1 MIQPNGSS
9 DAYIRWKLAV
19 PSRARVPQVNMPM
32 FLTGM
37 SDQWHGAS
45 TFNTGSGMYQ
55 MSITEKAQPQG
66 PSFLEML
73 GQGDWLFSQPTY
85 HATTN
90 NITLQLWIPCFVGM
104 YTADQMIGYVGS
116 TQSYGEPCSYEPP
129 PITQPT
135 QDYRHVDFSGVEV
148 ARKSVRERHSP
159 KRLLLSG
166 RRPPAGARRKGKKK
180 DTSTSRNFDDDA
192 NE

>member
-45 TFNTGSGMYQ
+45 TFNT
-55 MSITEKAQPQG
+55 
-66 PSFLEML
+66 
-73 GQGDWLFSQPTY
+73 
-85 HATTN
+85 
-90 NITLQLWIPCFVGM
+90 GM